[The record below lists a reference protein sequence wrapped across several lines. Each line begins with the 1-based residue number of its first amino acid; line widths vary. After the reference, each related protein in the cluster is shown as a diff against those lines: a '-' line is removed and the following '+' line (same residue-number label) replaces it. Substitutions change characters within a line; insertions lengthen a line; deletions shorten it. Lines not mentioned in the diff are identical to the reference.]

1 MKISDTLIGG
11 TFYCGGR
18 PWHCTD
24 IGTRVIV
31 AIPLFPVA
39 TTRFCATTG
48 IETIGLSD
56 DSWLSGPPYA
66 LNETVFDEDDLIACS
81 LEPETD

>member
-1 MKISDTLIGG
+1 MNISDTIIGG
-11 TFYCGGR
+11 TFYCGDR
-18 PWHCTD
+18 PWRCTD

-39 TTRFCATTG
+39 ITHSCATTG
-48 IETIGLSD
+48 IETTGVSN

-66 LNETVFDEDDLIACS
+66 LTETVFDENDLLACS